1 MGRKCRR
8 KLGNGNKLIVET
20 LENILMMPFYVF
32 KYAFSL
38 AFWFFVITYI
48 ISTDWYDRVSM
59 KIREKINGE

>member
-1 MGRKCRR
+1 M
-8 KLGNGNKLIVET
+8 ET
-20 LENILMMPFYVF
+20 IETILMLPFYVF

-48 ISTDWYDRVSM
+48 ISTDWYDRVSI